1 MKEPLSVGPGTVD
14 DDEREIARSYR
25 NWPWFLVPAVIPLG
39 VAWFADEKMVIAV
52 GFAAVILLGL
62 HIEGR
67 LHDLCVRL
75 RRTNLLLRSDDP
87 PLLNW
92 PQPYKLGLFL
102 LP

>member
-52 GFAAVILLGL
+52 GFCCGHPAGPPHRGEAA
-62 HIEGR
+62 R
-67 LHDLCVRL
+67 S
-75 RRTNLLLRSDDP
+75 LRSP
-87 PLLNW
+87 AQNQLAVAER
-92 PQPYKLGLFL
+92 
-102 LP
+102 